1 MPKMLIVY
9 YSWSNGNT
17 ERIAKELQSATGADI
32 ARIETVE
39 PYTGSHQQVV
49 DQGLRETEAGYMPP
63 IRPLEKDPADYDVIA
78 IGTPTWW
85 YTMAPAVKTF
95 LSEVYSVTQEFDRM
109 GCRLDGPIIEHKNG
123 GDIISDG
130 IAFGAIQVPSAGKP
144 IIMLADRQTT
154 GGYTKIANVIS
165 ADFRI
170 LAQLKAGDKIRFEK
184 ISIAAAEE
192 ALIAQR
198 AALRTFKWAF
208 HI

>member
-95 LSEVYSVTQEFDRM
+95 LSENNWKGKVVVPFMT
-109 GCRLDGPIIEHKNG
+109 NG
-123 GDIISDG
+123 GWPGQVIKHMKH
-130 IAFGAIQVPSAGKP
+130 ACKGAS
-144 IIMLADRQTT
+144 
-154 GGYTKIANVIS
+154 
-165 ADFRI
+165 F
-170 LAQLKAGDKIRFEK
+170 
-184 ISIAAAEE
+184 AAEME
-192 ALIAQR
+192 FKFDSQGGPNLETPRKVIDQWIQQVRDLI
-198 AALRTFKWAF
+198 
-208 HI
+208 